1 MNMIDSLEDASRDE
15 LEQELRNMEDVIDE
29 LADRIAELEHEQD
42 IYWRHKWD
50 IERALTRLG
59 T

>member
-1 MNMIDSLEDASRDE
+1 MIDSLEGASRDE
-15 LEQELRNMEDVIDE
+15 LEAMLYGVESIIDDY
-29 LADRIAELEHEQD
+29 ADRIAELETEQD
-42 IYWRHKWD
+42 IHWRHKWD